1 MSARVKFLI
10 GLAAALVA
18 GWIAYAPLGQGAA
31 FIERVEARAKA
42 EVRDAAVPGVEVRL
56 ARGPLRRDALLSGP
70 ANDFQRE
77 GQGLYPGL
85 NDRVLAVPGVGG
97 IVWADSGRASGGSL
111 IRLPLIVEIELLV
124 LGLFA
129 LGVALG
135 RLIFRP
141 RREHFL

>member
-1 MSARVKFLI
+1 MSSLSKLSI
-10 GLAAALVA
+10 GLAAALLC
-18 GWIAYAPLGQGAA
+18 GWVAYAPLGQGMA
-31 FIERVEARAKA
+31 FIDRVEAQAKA
-42 EVRDAAVPGVEVRL
+42 EVRDAAVPGVDVRL
-56 ARGPLRRDALLSGP
+56 ARDPLRRDALLSGP

-111 IRLPLIVEIELLV
+111 VRLPLIVEVELLV
-124 LGLFA
+124 IGLFA
-129 LGVALG
+129 LGVAIG